1 MQRQLSVLGV
11 ESLGLHLRRSR
22 CSLASFLGKEVAPK
36 ATEVSEWVCRSLILC
51 GASRERLVPLS
62 QRGMS
67 RSDRGI
73 MLGLRRSRWTG
84 ALNSQISTL
93 SLKTPSPSI
102 IREISRLFV
111 AVAILIDRD
120 IWHAHTRGEASH
132 GILSRLRLL
141 TNPVRLPPLEM
152 QQSCRGL
159 LSRAQVGAF
168 TAHQSAFLLGP
179 GRPGC
184 E

>member
-1 MQRQLSVLGV
+1 VQRQLSVLGV
-11 ESLGLHLRRSR
+11 ESLGLHLRRSS

-102 IREISRLFV
+102 IREIFRLFV
-111 AVAILIDRD
+111 AVAILIDED

-159 LSRAQVGAF
+159 LSRAQVD
-168 TAHQSAFLLGP
+168 
-179 GRPGC
+179 RPVDKRKAS
-184 E
+184 

>member
-1 MQRQLSVLGV
+1 MGSPPFSKGDVCVSRQRDSDGIAAKPRDRGSQLSL
-11 ESLGLHLRRSR
+11 
-22 CSLASFLGKEVAPK
+22 
-36 ATEVSEWVCRSLILC
+36 
-51 GASRERLVPLS
+51 
-62 QRGMS
+62 
-67 RSDRGI
+67 
-73 MLGLRRSRWTG
+73 
-84 ALNSQISTL
+84 LNSIFEN
-93 SLKTPSPSI
+93 PSQSI
-102 IREISRLFV
+102 IREISRLFEAV
-111 AVAILIDRD
+111 AVLIGRD

-159 LSRAQVGAF
+159 LSRDQVGAF

-184 E
+184 GYCQLGWQRSCGCPRSRPRSHQRRHLPLAEGVTPQPPESLQPPEPFDCYI